1 MRAMRQTPQS
11 RLFAGLR
18 CKSGAARIY
27 ATDAEWKNVVLTRMQ
42 SAPLVV
48 IRPGTGAGLLWEF
61 EQAFRTLDPEKVLL
75 FIFNLKIEEYT
86 AFATEVRNAFH
97 ITLPV
102 IGTFSSMRAIINY
115 ADNPSKVLPGFIRFS
130 GDWHPEFLPLPL
142 TILRSGN
149 KVFKKSF
156 IEALQPVFERRR

>member
-130 GDWHPEFLPLPL
+130 
-142 TILRSGN
+142 
-149 KVFKKSF
+149 
-156 IEALQPVFERRR
+156 